1 MYNITHVHLFADR
14 IAFDV
19 VAGGDAQV
27 TVNSIGGL
35 FCKGYKEQCM
45 ADIRNFV
52 VSQPIAGKT
61 LVFNLSNS
69 ATSGQQAV
77 IGDDTK
83 AYFRGQL
90 NMLKA
95 SARCNIIVNSGLRS
109 YKA

>member
-1 MYNITHVHLFADR
+1 MYNITHVHLFSDR

-19 VAGGDAQV
+19 MSGGDAQV
-27 TVNSIGGL
+27 TVNTIGGL

-61 LVFNLSNS
+61 LIFNLSQNG
-69 ATSGQQAV
+69 TGQAAI
-77 IGDDTK
+77 IGEDTK
-83 AYFRGQL
+83 AYLRGQL

-95 SARCNIIVNSGLRS
+95 SARCNIIINSGLRS

>member
-19 VAGGDAQV
+19 MAGGDAQV
-27 TVNSIGGL
+27 TVSTIGGL

-52 VSQPIAGKT
+52 VSQPIGGKT
-61 LVFNLSNS
+61 LIFNLSG
-69 ATSGQQAV
+69 TGTGQQAAV
-77 IGDDTK
+77 SDDVK

-95 SARCNIIVNSGLRS
+95 SARCIIVINNGLRS